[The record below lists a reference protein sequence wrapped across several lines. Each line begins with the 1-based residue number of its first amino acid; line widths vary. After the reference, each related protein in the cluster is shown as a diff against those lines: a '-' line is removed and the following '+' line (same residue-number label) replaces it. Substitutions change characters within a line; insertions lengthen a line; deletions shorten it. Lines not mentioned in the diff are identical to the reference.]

1 MAKSQRSSH
10 RASTTGDR
18 SSPVRPG
25 GRPAKHRAILDGAL
39 AVFARD
45 GYSRAS
51 IDAISVAA
59 GVSTRTIYNHFE
71 DKAQLFQTVVA
82 ESTTGVADFQI
93 TVIDRHLSNVTDLES
108 DLVQLG
114 LALAAP
120 MTAYEQHF
128 ALIRQ
133 NDAEAG
139 HIPPAALDAWR
150 DAGPRRV
157 LGVLAGRL
165 RELAA
170 RDLLRI
176 DDPHRAS
183 VHLMLLVQGAV
194 PFHHGVAT
202 TSDADVTEM
211 VTAGVHAFLHGYLP

>member
-1 MAKSQRSSH
+1 MAKSQRHSP
-10 RASTTGDR
+10 RATTTGDV
-18 SSPVRPG
+18 SSPIRPG
-25 GRPAKHRAILDGAL
+25 GRPAKRRAILDGAL
-39 AVFARD
+39 GVFAQD
-45 GYSRAS
+45 GYTRAS
-51 IDAISVAA
+51 IDAISAAA
-59 GVSTRTIYNHFE
+59 GVSTRTIYNHFK
-71 DKAQLFQTVVA
+71 DKAQLFQTVVE
-82 ESTTGVADFQI
+82 ESTTGVAGFQI
-93 TVIDRHLSNVTDLES
+93 TVIDRHLGKITDLES

-120 MTAYEQHF
+120 MTAYEEHF

-133 NDAEAG
+133 IDADAG

-165 RELAA
+165 QELAD

-176 DDPHRAS
+176 DDPHRAA

-194 PFHHGVAT
+194 PFHHGMAT
-202 TSDADVTEM
+202 TSEDDVAEI